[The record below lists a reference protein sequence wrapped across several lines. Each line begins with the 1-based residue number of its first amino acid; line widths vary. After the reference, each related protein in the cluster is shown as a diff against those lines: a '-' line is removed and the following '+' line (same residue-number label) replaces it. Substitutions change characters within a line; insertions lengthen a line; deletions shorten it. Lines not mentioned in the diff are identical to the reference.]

1 MHSGV
6 VCLCDGKLDIL
17 YLAEMMNLFFFFFC
31 VVLNSLAKRWQVIF
45 VCS

>member
-17 YLAEMMNLFFFFFC
+17 YLAEMMNHFIFVLFWTHSLNDGGLFF
-31 VVLNSLAKRWQVIF
+31 LRS
-45 VCS
+45 